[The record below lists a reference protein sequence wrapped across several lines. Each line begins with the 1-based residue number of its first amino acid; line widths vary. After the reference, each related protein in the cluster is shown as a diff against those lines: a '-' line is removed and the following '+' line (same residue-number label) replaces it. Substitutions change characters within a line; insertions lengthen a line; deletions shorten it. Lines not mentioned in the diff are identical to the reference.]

1 MKLQLTIVSG
11 AIGGT
16 RCLLHDFEYS
26 FYYPYSDFLSLS
38 IILSFLS
45 VVLLVV
51 FSPSTFSLPFLLN
64 SLWLVTL
71 PLKV

>member
-11 AIGGT
+11 AMGGT
-16 RCLLHDFEYS
+16 RSLLHDFEDS

-51 FSPSTFSLPFLLN
+51 FSPSTFSPPFLLN